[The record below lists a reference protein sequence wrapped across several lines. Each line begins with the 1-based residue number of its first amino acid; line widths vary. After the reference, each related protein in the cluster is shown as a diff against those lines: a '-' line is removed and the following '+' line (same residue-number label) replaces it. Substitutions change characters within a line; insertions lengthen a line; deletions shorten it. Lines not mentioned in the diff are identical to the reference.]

1 MEINSNILIGFLF
14 VAILILLFSKVS
26 VSLENDNPNPVPQY
40 QRPIINK
47 NKNTNTNINMNNPV
61 VSSSRSVTLAESQG
75 LPNKD
80 AYMSNSLRSQLNSL
94 ENKFYYNNCRW
105 EPNF

>member
-1 MEINSNILIGFLF
+1 MEINSNILIGLLF
-14 VAILILLFSKVS
+14 VAILVLLFSKVS
-26 VSLENDNPNPVPQY
+26 VSLESDNSNTIPQY
-40 QRPIINK
+40 QRPVINR
-47 NKNTNTNINMNNPV
+47 NGTKNTHPINQPLT
-61 VSSSRSVTLAESQG
+61 SSRGVSLAESQG

-80 AYMSNSLRSQLNSL
+80 AYMSNALRSQLNDL